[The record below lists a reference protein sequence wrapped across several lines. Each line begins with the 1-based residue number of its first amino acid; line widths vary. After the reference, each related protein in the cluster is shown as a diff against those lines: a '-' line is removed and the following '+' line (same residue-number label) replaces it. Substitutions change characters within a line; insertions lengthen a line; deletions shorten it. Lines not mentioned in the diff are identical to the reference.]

1 MEISYSQR
9 LSLTYALCLNEARTK
24 AGEPPS
30 TNLEDYDALEASTY
44 LACYI
49 TFRAIQDAGRSP
61 ADERVE
67 NFDMLAVYQAYAML
81 VYTYLT
87 LPLGDE
93 GMEPDYQAAAVTIA
107 RSLFAELEN
116 EELAEI
122 IESGNHKYQ
131 LIGDAEVEHWMN
143 YRQDIEK
150 VLMAFVIATTDEE
163 APFDKEELVPMLGA
177 LLSMLCEAFASE

>member
-1 MEISYSQR
+1 MDMTYSQR
-9 LSLTYALCLNEARTK
+9 LSLSYALCLNEARDA
-24 AGEPPS
+24 AGEAPS
-30 TNLEDYDALEASTY
+30 TNLEDYDALEAATY

-49 TFRAIQDAGRSP
+49 TFRAIKEAGRSP

-67 NFDMLAVYQAYAML
+67 NFDMLAVYQAFAML

-93 GMEPDYQAAAVTIA
+93 GIEPDYKTSAITIA

-131 LIGDAEVEHWMN
+131 LIGDAEAEHWMN

-150 VLMAFVIATTDEE
+150 VLIAFIIAATDEE

>member
-1 MEISYSQR
+1 METSYSQR
-9 LSLTYALCLNEARTK
+9 LILTYALCLNEARTD
-24 AGEPPS
+24 ASEPPS
-30 TNLEDYDALEASTY
+30 TNLEDYDALEAATY

-49 TFRAIQDAGRSP
+49 TFRAIKDTGRSP

-81 VYTYLT
+81 AYTYLT
-87 LPLGDE
+87 LPLGEE
-93 GMEPDYQAAAVTIA
+93 GIEPDYQAAAVTIA

-150 VLMAFVIATTDEE
+150 VLMAFVIAATDEE